1 MEKTIEDYKTEL
13 LELKSE
19 HKDALEKVQA
29 ELKAKDELNKKLSDK
44 EKALLEKKAKDD
56 ESSKKDKTEM
66 KSLTDKKDKDFLEL
80 KSKFDHV
87 NIELISS
94 GGGVFEVT
102 LNNDLIFSKRALD
115 RFPDDGE
122 IEKLIREN
130 LN

>member
-1 MEKTIEDYKTEL
+1 MKVSIEYCSVWNYL
-13 LELKSE
+13 PRASSLE
-19 HKDALEKVQA
+19 V
-29 ELKAKDELNKKLSDK
+29 
-44 EKALLEKKAKDD
+44 
-56 ESSKKDKTEM
+56 
-66 KSLTDKKDKDFLEL
+66 EL

-102 LNNDLIFSKRALD
+102 LNNDLIFSKKILD
-115 RFPDDGE
+115 RFPEEGE